1 MVENDMSQ
9 PKRNQSQATWLLLLL
24 AIVSGAMGPAGLVA
38 AQYPLRHP
46 GEAAS
51 RHISTGSG
59 KTATADA
66 EYAPGQVVV
75 KYRDITEGQR
85 LLSDTA
91 RWGTR
96 IGGQIPPLDAVL
108 LQVPA
113 GSESAVIAQLEL
125 DPLVEYA
132 ELNYKAHA
140 LEEPND
146 PQRPQ
151 QWALSR
157 VSAPQAWDIAHCQ
170 GTVVAVLDTGVFLE
184 HPDLRSI
191 LWTNPGEVPGN
202 GIDDDGNSKID
213 DIYGW
218 HFYQDCDTDTCQPLE
233 DSVIDDD
240 HGHGTHIAG
249 IAAADTDNGI
259 GIAGISWGAR
269 AMVVKVLDEEGEGYY
284 YDIAQGMQ
292 YAADHGAQVINL
304 SLGGEPSS
312 QLLQDAAD
320 YAHQRGVLLVA
331 AAGNDGGQ
339 VLYPARYDTVMAV
352 AATDNED
359 QRVRFSNHGAEVD
372 IAAPGVGILSTW
384 PWLDGYHSKRGTSMA
399 AAHVSGAAALL
410 WSWLPVLT
418 NEQVQRRLE
427 SHADDVN
434 EETYPGRDHYLGW
447 GRLNVYR
454 AIAGLPPGPIA
465 TPTPTIYRYY
475 LLLPLFM
482 TSYSG

>member
-1 MVENDMSQ
+1 MAQ
-9 PKRNQSQATWLLLLL
+9 PKHKKRQATSLLLLL
-24 AIVSGAMGPAGLVA
+24 AIVTGAIFPAGLVA
-38 AQYPLRHP
+38 AQHTLRHP
-46 GEAAS
+46 GDAES
-51 RHISTGSG
+51 GHISTGSG
-59 KTATADA
+59 TTAAADA
-66 EYAPGQVVV
+66 GYAPGQVVV
-75 KYRDITEGQR
+75 RYRDATEAQR
-85 LLSDTA
+85 LLSNTA
-91 RWGTR
+91 RWRTR
-96 IGGQIPPLDAVL
+96 IGGRIPSLGAVL

-113 GSESAVIAQLEL
+113 GSESAVIAQLKR

-170 GTVVAVLDTGVFLE
+170 GTVVAVLDTGAYLE
-184 HPDLRSI
+184 HPDLRSS
-191 LWTNPGEVPGN
+191 LWTNPREVPGN

-213 DIYGW
+213 DVHGW
-218 HFYQDCDTDTCQPLE
+218 HFYQDCDTDTCQALE
-233 DSVIDDD
+233 DGVIDDD
-240 HGHGTHIAG
+240 HGHGTHITG
-249 IAAADTDNGI
+249 IAAAETDNGI
-259 GIAGISWGAR
+259 GIASISWGAR
-269 AMVVKVLDEEGEGYY
+269 AMIVKVLDGEGEGYY
-284 YDIAQGMQ
+284 YDIAQGMR

-304 SLGGEPSS
+304 SLGGEPAS
-312 QLLQDAAD
+312 QLLQDAVD

-339 VLYPARYDTVMAV
+339 VLYPARYDSVMAV
-352 AATDNED
+352 AATDNDD

-410 WSWLPVLT
+410 WSWLPDLT

-427 SHADDVN
+427 SHSDDIN
-434 EETYPGRDHYLGW
+434 EETYPGHDRYLGW

-454 AIAGLPPGPIA
+454 AIAGLPPGPTP

-482 TSYSG
+482 TSRSR